1 MALSYRRFGKRKQTL
16 LVSKTYLTLSCLV
29 EIDEDELSDADVE
42 GNQQKEGD

>member
-1 MALSYRRFGKRKQTL
+1 MVRKTL
-16 LVSKTYLTLSCLV
+16 LTLSYVV